1 MSSSFIFGVILPTS
15 SEAKILNFNLSSRFC
30 ICLLSVVVSPP
41 GCIVATVLVVVAML
55 LRLTLLET
63 VALLPIVLGKL
74 LVVAVVKAG
83 TLVEVTA
90 AVSAAVSTLVT
101 VVVVSASVASVAVLG
116 PGVDVVGV
124 AAAHANALVL
134 GADAGL

>member
-1 MSSSFIFGVILPTS
+1 MSSSSFIFGVILPTS

-30 ICLLSVVVSPP
+30 KCLLSVVVSPP
-41 GCIVATVLVVVAML
+41 GCIVATVLVVAVAML
-55 LRLTLLET
+55 LTLLET

-74 LVVAVVKAG
+74 LVVAVVKTG
-83 TLVEVTA
+83 TLVEVA

-124 AAAHANALVL
+124 AAAHADALVL